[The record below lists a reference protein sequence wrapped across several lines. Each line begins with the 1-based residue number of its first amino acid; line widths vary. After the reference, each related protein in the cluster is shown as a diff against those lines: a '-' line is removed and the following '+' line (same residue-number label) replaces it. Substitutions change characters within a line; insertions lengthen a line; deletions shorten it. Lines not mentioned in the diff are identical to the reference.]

1 MLIHGSLIL
10 RVIDNCTILLGFFL
24 MFTIGNSFGAT
35 LFLSCFLYW
44 ITVCGFKTSLFFL
57 IFHNPIVVVEPLT
70 IYLIYDDY
78 LSGKY
83 IKQITEQ

>member
-1 MLIHGSLIL
+1 M
-10 RVIDNCTILLGFFL
+10 
-24 MFTIGNSFGAT
+24 
-35 LFLSCFLYW
+35 
-44 ITVCGFKTSLFFL
+44 CGFKTSLFFL